1 MATEADIDSILE
13 TIADAYSRPN
23 FPLPGNR
30 AKWIKDFAPTPAAVL
45 QAAVDAAMRKSP
57 GFPPTSMQVAEYITA
72 IEGPAAGAALQ
83 GCQDC
88 YGTPGRREMA
98 VHFERDGV
106 VHVVARLAACDCNG
120 GRLLTVSYKPWRDLW
135 AHWNNGPGLLA
146 IYFTSREMLSL
157 RMEHRETPA
166 IVAGIRSVPRSSAVA
181 LMRASLADRDPHA
194 GQRRRAVEWDRER
207 DWQEEEA
214 S

>member
-1 MATEADIDSILE
+1 MATEADVDSILE

-30 AKWIKDFAPTPAAVL
+30 AKWIKDFAATPAAVL
-45 QAAVDAAMRKSP
+45 QAAADAAMRKSP
-57 GFPPTSMQVAEYITA
+57 GFPPTSMQVAEYI
-72 IEGPAAGAALQ
+72 EGPAAGTVLQ
-83 GCQDC
+83 GCADC

-106 VHVVARLAACDCNG
+106 VYVVVRMAACDCPG
-120 GRLLTVSYKPWRDLW
+120 GRALNVSYKPWRDLW
-135 AHWNNGPGLLA
+135 DHWNNGAGMLA

-157 RMEHRETPA
+157 RTEHRETPA
-166 IVAGIRSVPRSSAVA
+166 VVAAVKPVPRGSAVA
-181 LMRASLADRDPHA
+181 HVRASLAGPDRFA
-194 GQRRRAVEWDRER
+194 GQRRRAIERDRER
-207 DWQEEEA
+207 EWEGEA